1 MQAIAAAMNNVM
13 AKCTNLQKI
22 EDDIQTALRN
32 AIIYKKPFFPTSNN
46 FFSSSL
52 VTKCENIFFPA
63 YNNPNASLKTKI
75 STKSVGEFLCRGST

>member
-32 AIIYKKPFFPTSNN
+32 AIIYKKPFFSYRLVKQR
-46 FFSSSL
+46 FF
-52 VTKCENIFFPA
+52 
-63 YNNPNASLKTKI
+63 
-75 STKSVGEFLCRGST
+75 GS